1 MEVFFTPNHLDVAQW
16 WAVKGIR
23 QRGRPIKTW
32 WDCVKDDMESL
43 GLSQMDAQFRNKW
56 RRIKRPVNLGSP
68 GKMAVETVC
77 VCLYNGCLGG
87 VYE

>member
-1 MEVFFTPNHLDVAQW
+1 
-16 WAVKGIR
+16 
-23 QRGRPIKTW
+23 
-32 WDCVKDDMESL
+32 MESL
-43 GLSQMDAQFRNKW
+43 GLSQTDAQFRNKW